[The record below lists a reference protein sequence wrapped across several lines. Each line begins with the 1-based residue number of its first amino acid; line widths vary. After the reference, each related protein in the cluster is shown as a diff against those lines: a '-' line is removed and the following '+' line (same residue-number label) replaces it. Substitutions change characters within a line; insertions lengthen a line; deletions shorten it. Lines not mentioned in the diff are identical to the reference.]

1 MADPIE
7 TPCITIC
14 AVEKG
19 ICVGCGRT
27 VEEVTKWLDYTD
39 HERKSVMERSEKE
52 THDLFN

>member
-39 HERKSVMERSEKE
+39 HERKSVMERLEKE